1 MEYRPLE
8 SYGVVGNRETCALV
22 GPDGGIDWL
31 CLPHLSSASVFARLL
46 DPEAGGHFG
55 VRPIGD
61 FEAEQTYLPDTTVL
75 RTTFE
80 TPDGEATL
88 TDFMPVDTD
97 DDGPAGTEGALFRRA
112 SCSDGEVTL
121 DVGFHPRF
129 DYARAETTVAPVE
142 AGYRAVGGDEAATL
156 LTDADLTV
164 DGDDATG
171 TVTLSAGEDVWF
183 VLVPGEADRT
193 DPVPAAAG
201 ERALARTVTEWR
213 DWAAL
218 ADVDGLGPLREVVV
232 RSALTLRLLA
242 NRTSGAIA
250 AAPTTS
256 LPEDV
261 GGVRNWD
268 YRFHWVRD
276 ASICARALVR
286 LGHTEAAH
294 ANVRWWLDHLR
305 EHGPERE
312 DMLFRPLYD
321 LGDADG
327 TEEIELDH
335 LSGYRNSRPV
345 RIGNG
350 ARDQRQLDIYGELLL
365 TVDELVEHGVALTP
379 EEWGAL
385 YDVVEH
391 VCEMW
396 SEPDYG
402 IWEVRSTPEHFVHS
416 KVMCWATVD
425 RGIAIAESMGVTP
438 PDHWESTRAAIKDR
452 VLREG
457 FNEEL
462 NSFVRSFEAE
472 EALDAA
478 TLRIPQVGFLPADD
492 DRVQGTID
500 AVLDR
505 LVVDDGLVQ
514 RYEGPDGLPG
524 EDHAF
529 VLCTFW
535 LVDAL
540 ARADRPE
547 AARRTLDDILA
558 RSSSLDLFG
567 EEIDPMSGE
576 HRGNFPLGFAHAGL
590 VSSVLRL
597 RAADHSMAPGTE
609 ADPSPTDA
617 TTDG

>member
-22 GPDGGIDWL
+22 GPDGSVDWF
-31 CLPHLSSASVFARLL
+31 CLPHLASGSVFARLL
-46 DPEAGGHFG
+46 DPETGGGFD

-61 FEAEQTYLPDTTVL
+61 FEARHDYLPDTAVL

-88 TDFMPVDTD
+88 TDFMPAHDAEGGD
-97 DDGPAGTEGALFRRA
+97 AEPLDGPDGAFFRRA
-112 SCSDGEVTL
+112 TCESGEVTL

-129 DYARAETTVAPVE
+129 DYARSETTVTDCE
-142 AGYRAVGGDEAATL
+142 GGYRATGEGETLTL
-156 LTDADLTV
+156 LTDADLTT
-164 DGDDATG
+164 DGADATG
-171 TVTLSAGEDVWF
+171 SVRLSAGESCWF
-183 VLVPGEADRT
+183 VLVPGDAPESVSGA
-193 DPVPAAAG
+193 VG
-201 ERALARTVTEWR
+201 ERALARTVAEWR
-213 DWAAL
+213 EWARSGR
-218 ADVDGLGPLREVVV
+218 VDGLGDHRDVVV

-242 NRTSGAIA
+242 DRTTGAIA

-268 YRFHWVRD
+268 YRFHWLRD
-276 ASICARALVR
+276 ASICSRALAR
-286 LGHTEAAH
+286 LGYTEVAH
-294 ANVRWWLDHLR
+294 ANVQWWLDHLR

-321 LGDADG
+321 LGEADG
-327 TEEIELDH
+327 TEEVELDH
-335 LSGYRNSRPV
+335 LAGYRDSRPV

-365 TVDELVEHGVALTP
+365 TVDELVDRGVALTP
-379 EEWGAL
+379 EEWSAVHE
-385 YDVVEH
+385 VVEH
-391 VCEMW
+391 VCAMW
-396 SEPDYG
+396 TEPDYG

-416 KVMCWATVD
+416 QVMCWATVD
-425 RGIAIAESMGVTP
+425 RGIAVAEAVGVTP
-438 PDHWESTRAAIKDR
+438 PDHWHETRAAIKER
-452 VLREG
+452 VLSEG

-462 NSFVRSFEAE
+462 NSFVRSFEATD
-472 EALDAA
+472 ALDAA
-478 TLRIPQVGFLPADD
+478 CLRIPQVGFLPADD
-492 DRVQGTID
+492 ERVQGTID

-505 LVVDDGLVQ
+505 LVVGEGLVQ
-514 RYEGPDGLPG
+514 RYEGPDGLSG

-540 ARADRPE
+540 ARAGRVA
-547 AARRTLDDILA
+547 AARETLSAILD
-558 RSSSLDLFG
+558 RSSSLDLFA
-567 EEIDPMSGE
+567 EEIDPLSGE

-597 RAADHSMAPGTE
+597 
-609 ADPSPTDA
+609 TDA
-617 TTDG
+617 DRTLADAEAHRSDAATDD